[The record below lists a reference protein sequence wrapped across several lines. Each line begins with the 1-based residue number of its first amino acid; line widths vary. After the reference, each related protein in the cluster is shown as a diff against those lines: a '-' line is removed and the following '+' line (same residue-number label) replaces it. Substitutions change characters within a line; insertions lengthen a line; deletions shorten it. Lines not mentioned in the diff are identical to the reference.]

1 MLEVHRQV
9 ELREP
14 VLLCAFTGWSDAASG
29 ASGAL
34 SYLLMKW
41 AGQAVAS
48 FDAEAIYSYTV
59 TRPVVRYSRR
69 RKAREVRWPAL
80 TVTAVPLAHAEH
92 DLVVLLGPEPDLRW
106 QAVARATV
114 ELARQLDVRRIVAL
128 GSFYAPVAHTAAVPL
143 VGMAYDPEL
152 GDTLREL
159 KLGETNY
166 QGPTGFLTALLD
178 TARRNGLPGAGVW
191 GVAPSYLPGVTN
203 AKVSAALLQTVERL
217 LRVDLG
223 RAELEVTARDLEQRI
238 EQALLERPDLREFV
252 DKLRAREAEEAGILP
267 EPDLPAED
275 PGELPSADAVL
286 QDLEQYLRQLQ
297 QGDEDR

>member
-9 ELREP
+9 ELRAP

-41 AGQAVAS
+41 PGQALAS
-48 FDAEAIYSYTV
+48 FDAETIYSYTV

-69 RKAREVRWPAL
+69 RQTREVRWPAL
-80 TVTAVPLAHAEH
+80 TVTALPMPHAEH

-106 QAVARATV
+106 QAIARAAV
-114 ELARQLDVRRIVAL
+114 EHARQIGVERVLAL
-128 GSFYAPVAHTAAVPL
+128 GSFYAPVAHTAPVPL

-152 GDTLREL
+152 RASLRAL
-159 KLGETNY
+159 DLGETNY

-178 TARRNGLPGAGVW
+178 TARRGGLAAAGVW

-203 AKVSAALLQTVERL
+203 TKVSDALLRTVERVL
-217 LRVDLG
+217 HVVLG

-238 EQALLERPDLREFV
+238 EQALRERPDLREFV
-252 DKLRAREAEEAGILP
+252 EKLRARDEEQAQLIA
-267 EPDLPAED
+267 EPDVPPED

-297 QGDEDR
+297 QGDENR